1 MRTRILAGL
10 ALAALV
16 AAASTG
22 VLAQSQSQP
31 LPQPP
36 PAEKGQDQ
44 GGFRFRAGVDLINV
58 SATVTDS
65 LGRFV
70 PGLHQDDFI
79 VYEDN
84 VPQQVT
90 HFSAERV
97 PVSLG
102 LVLDTSTS
110 MGGEKW
116 DHATQAL
123 DRFLLDLLEPQDEV
137 FLYRFSNDPVLV
149 QDWTTDRMLLSRV
162 LTRIVPRGGTA
173 LYDAVAEAV
182 PLADTGHNR
191 KKAIVLISDGNDNR
205 SQTSVSELKHL
216 IHNSEVMVYA
226 IGIDG
231 DEPQQ
236 YSQGTFRRPPRIF
249 IPFPGAPR
257 TPGPWTPPAGGSGG
271 RGRYPGMHGGQ
282 DEHVNEGALR
292 EITDDTGGRTEII
305 ETSRDLDPATTGIA
319 DELTKQYFLGYPA
332 SAKKDGQWHTIRV
345 EVKGGRYQVRAR
357 RGYVAS

>member
-10 ALAALV
+10 ALLALV
-16 AAASTG
+16 AAASSG
-22 VLAQSQSQP
+22 VLAQSQA
-31 LPQPP
+31 PQAPP
-36 PAEKGQDQ
+36 TPEKGQDQ

-58 SATVTDS
+58 SATVTDAS
-65 LGRFV
+65 GRFV
-70 PGLHQDDFI
+70 PGLRQDDFI
-79 VYEDN
+79 VYEDG

-110 MGGEKW
+110 MAGEKW

-149 QDWTTDRMLLSRV
+149 QDWTTNRMLLSHV
-162 LTRIVPRGGTA
+162 LNRIVPRGGTA
-173 LYDAVAEAV
+173 MYDAVAEAV

-191 KKAIVLISDGNDNR
+191 KKAIVVISDGNDNR
-205 SQTSVSELKHL
+205 SQTSVSELKHM
-216 IHNSEVMVYA
+216 IHNSEVLIYA

-231 DEPQQ
+231 EEQQQ
-236 YSQGTFRRPPRIF
+236 YSSGTFRRPPRIF

-257 TPGPWTPPAGGSGG
+257 QPGPWQAPPGGGQGSGRARVT
-271 RGRYPGMHGGQ
+271 RGG
-282 DEHVNEGALR
+282 DEHVNESALR
-292 EITDDTGGRTEII
+292 ELTDDSGGRTEII
-305 ETSRDLDPATTGIA
+305 ESGRDLDPATTGIA

-332 SAKKDGQWHTIRV
+332 AAKKDGQWHTIRV
-345 EVKGGRYQVRAR
+345 EVKSGRYQVRAR

>member
-10 ALAALV
+10 ALVALV
-16 AAASTG
+16 AAASSG
-22 VLAQSQSQP
+22 VLAQSQA
-31 LPQPP
+31 PP
-36 PAEKGQDQ
+36 PQSPPPTEKGQDQ
-44 GGFRFRAGVDLINV
+44 GGFRFRTGVDLINV
-58 SATVTDS
+58 SATVTDAS
-65 LGRFV
+65 GRFV

-79 VYEDN
+79 VYEDG

-110 MGGEKW
+110 MAGEKW
-116 DHATQAL
+116 DHAIEAL
-123 DRFLLDLLEPQDEV
+123 NRFLLDLLQPQDEV

-149 QDWTTDRMLLSRV
+149 QDWTTDRMLLSHV
-162 LTRIVPRGGTA
+162 LGRIVPRGGTA
-173 LYDAVAEAV
+173 MYDALAEAV

-191 KKAIVLISDGNDNR
+191 KKAIVVISDGNDNR
-205 SQTSVSELKHL
+205 SQTSVPELKHM
-216 IHNSEVMVYA
+216 IHNSEVLIYA

-231 DEPQQ
+231 EEQQQ
-236 YSQGTFRRPPRIF
+236 YTSGTFRRPPRIF

-257 TPGPWTPPAGGSGG
+257 QPGAWPGG
-271 RGRYPGMHGGQ
+271 GGQ
-282 DEHVNEGALR
+282 GNGRSRGMRVGDEHVNESALR
-292 EITDDTGGRTEII
+292 EITDDSGGRTEII

-332 SAKKDGQWHTIRV
+332 AAKKDGQWHTIRV
-345 EVKGGRYQVRAR
+345 EVKSGRYQVRAR

>member
-10 ALAALV
+10 ALVALV
-16 AAASTG
+16 AAASSG
-22 VLAQSQSQP
+22 VLAQSQA
-31 LPQPP
+31 PP
-36 PAEKGQDQ
+36 PQSPPTEKGQDQ
-44 GGFRFRAGVDLINV
+44 GGFRFRTGVDLINV
-58 SATVTDS
+58 SATVTDAS
-65 LGRFV
+65 GRFV

-79 VYEDN
+79 VYEDG

-110 MGGEKW
+110 MAGEKW
-116 DHATQAL
+116 DHAIEAL
-123 DRFLLDLLEPQDEV
+123 NRFLLDLLQPQDEV

-149 QDWTTDRMLLSRV
+149 QDWTTDRMLLSHV
-162 LTRIVPRGGTA
+162 LGRIVPRGGTA
-173 LYDAVAEAV
+173 MYDALAEAV

-191 KKAIVLISDGNDNR
+191 KKAIVVISDGNDNR
-205 SQTSVSELKHL
+205 SQTSVPELKHM
-216 IHNSEVMVYA
+216 IHNSEVLIYA

-231 DEPQQ
+231 DEQQQ
-236 YSQGTFRRPPRIF
+236 YSSGTFRRPPRIF

-257 TPGPWTPPAGGSGG
+257 QPGPWQGA
-271 RGRYPGMHGGQ
+271 PGGGQ
-282 DEHVNEGALR
+282 GNGRTRGMRVGDEHVNESALR
-292 EITDDTGGRTEII
+292 EITDDSGGRTEII
-305 ETSRDLDPATTGIA
+305 ETGRDLDPATTGIA

-332 SAKKDGQWHTIRV
+332 AAKKDGQWHTIRV
-345 EVKGGRYQVRAR
+345 EVKSGRYQVRSR

>member
-22 VLAQSQSQP
+22 VLAQSQAP
-31 LPQPP
+31 LPQSPP
-36 PAEKGQDQ
+36 PPEKGQDQ

-58 SATVTDS
+58 SATVTDAS
-65 LGRFV
+65 GRFV
-70 PGLHQDDFI
+70 PGLRQDDFI
-79 VYEDN
+79 VYEDG

-110 MGGEKW
+110 MAGEKW
-116 DHATQAL
+116 DHAIQAL

-149 QDWTTDRMLLSRV
+149 QDWTTDRMLLSHV
-162 LTRIVPRGGTA
+162 LQRIVPRGGTA
-173 LYDAVAEAV
+173 MYDAVAEAV

-191 KKAIVLISDGNDNR
+191 KKAIVVISDGNDNR
-205 SQTSVSELKHL
+205 SQTSVAELKHM
-216 IHNSEVMVYA
+216 IRNSEVLIYA

-231 DEPQQ
+231 DEQQQ
-236 YSQGTFRRPPRIF
+236 YSSGSFRRPPRIF

-257 TPGPWTPPAGGSGG
+257 PVPWPGGNGGGQGNG
-271 RGRYPGMHGGQ
+271 RSRGMHGAG
-282 DEHVNEGALR
+282 DEHVNESALR
-292 EITDDTGGRTEII
+292 EITDDSGGRTEII